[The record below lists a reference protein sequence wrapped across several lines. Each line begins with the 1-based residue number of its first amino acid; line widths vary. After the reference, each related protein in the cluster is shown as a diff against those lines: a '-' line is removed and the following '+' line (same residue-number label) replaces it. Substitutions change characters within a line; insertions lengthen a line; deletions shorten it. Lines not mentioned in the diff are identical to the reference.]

1 MDGIVQEL
9 IQKYFRSKKSIILA
23 IFIGIILGI
32 VTCLSIP
39 NIIWK
44 IIAFI
49 CIVGIVVFYII
60 DTIGYNRLPKNKIND
75 AVLVRIIAK
84 DKIEYDDIKYKFGN
98 EFNKFLSSSKINILY
113 IPYHLIAQN
122 DFMEKE
128 KIINLLKRTN
138 CIFLTTVKTRSEE
151 IKDNTKYITEFNL
164 GIMHPIYVERIERLF
179 QNEVNILG
187 MPTSRIK
194 YEKDNKLEVLEVTA
208 HKISLACQYIIARA
222 YYLSSDFEGAI
233 NIGETLYNELNELSE
248 TNFENIR
255 KMTRT
260 LCYETHIMKM
270 LKEYSKNIKNIEDIE
285 RELNEANKYEHG
297 TYLYYEGMS
306 VCSFLKNRDIRKT
319 KEYLGQCKSIKEK
332 GPWKYSEAFIKAYCG
347 ESEGKI
353 IYQYKQ
359 AFKIPYE
366 HMELISFIEDILEK
380 EPEKNMLR
388 FALMLLYLKIG
399 ETKTAKSILQEYLEK
414 AQAATLEDSTINQLK
429 KIYDEKI
436 IEELIKAED

>member
-1 MDGIVQEL
+1 
-9 IQKYFRSKKSIILA
+9 
-23 IFIGIILGI
+23 
-32 VTCLSIP
+32 
-39 NIIWK
+39 
-44 IIAFI
+44 
-49 CIVGIVVFYII
+49 
-60 DTIGYNRLPKNKIND
+60 
-75 AVLVRIIAK
+75 
-84 DKIEYDDIKYKFGN
+84 
-98 EFNKFLSSSKINILY
+98 
-113 IPYHLIAQN
+113 
-122 DFMEKE
+122 
-128 KIINLLKRTN
+128 
-138 CIFLTTVKTRSEE
+138 
-151 IKDNTKYITEFNL
+151 
-164 GIMHPIYVERIERLF
+164 
-179 QNEVNILG
+179 
-187 MPTSRIK
+187 
-194 YEKDNKLEVLEVTA
+194 
-208 HKISLACQYIIARA
+208 
-222 YYLSSDFEGAI
+222 
-233 NIGETLYNELNELSE
+233 
-248 TNFENIR
+248 
-255 KMTRT
+255 
-260 LCYETHIMKM
+260 M

-399 ETKTAKSILQEYLEK
+399 ETKTAKSILLEYLEK
-414 AQAATLEDSTINQLK
+414 GQATTLEDSTINQLK

-436 IEELIKAED
+436 IEELIKAEN